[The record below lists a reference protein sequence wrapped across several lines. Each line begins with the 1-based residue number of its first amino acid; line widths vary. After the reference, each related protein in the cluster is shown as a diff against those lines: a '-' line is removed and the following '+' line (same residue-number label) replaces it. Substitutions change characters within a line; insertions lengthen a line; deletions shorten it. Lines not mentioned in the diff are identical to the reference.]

1 MINNTPP
8 TLQKMKWIICGF
20 MENYTLVIYN
30 RMTSWK
36 WLILFVLCRLE
47 KMMDNLNATMDRAD
61 DNIPLTEEE
70 IKDCICTAKFPDDD
84 RYILLLYMYC

>member
-1 MINNTPP
+1 
-8 TLQKMKWIICGF
+8 
-20 MENYTLVIYN
+20 
-30 RMTSWK
+30 
-36 WLILFVLCRLE
+36 
-47 KMMDNLNATMDRAD
+47 MMDNLNATMDRAD